1 MRFLGGL
8 ILHTASNAIAI
19 LAASYFIAGFLWDG
33 NFVEL
38 LVSSAILTAI
48 NMFLKPVL
56 KLFLGP
62 LVALTFGLF
71 IIVINA
77 ITLYLLDIFV
87 KPLTIQGYT
96 TLLLTT
102 LLFSAISILIN
113 FGAKL
118 YKR

>member
-1 MRFLGGL
+1 MRFIGGI
-8 ILHTASNAIAI
+8 ILHTAGNAIAI
-19 LAASYFIAGFLWDG
+19 LAASYFIVGFDWNG
-33 NFVEL
+33 NFPEL
-38 LVSSAILTAI
+38 LVSAAILTAI
-48 NMFLKPVL
+48 NMFLRPIL

-96 TLLLTT
+96 TLLLST
-102 LLFSAISILIN
+102 LLFSVINTLISS
-113 FGAKL
+113 GAKL